1 MHNKDKTKLPLI
13 FICTPS
19 HQAGSAVAHA
29 THWPHIPGGQQ
40 RLGVYFLYKP
50 TQTRIFLYYI
60 SCTKLRQAF
69 LKLQI
74 NIFLITHEIYVIHT
88 IQLFYLSCVHTQTAC
103 SCENLNTNQKCLRFT
118 KPHNSVYN
126 IGNCLQE
133 EDDMFNIGFAELLLI
148 LLIAFVVVGP
158 KDLPKVARA
167 LGRFVRYIRNMI
179 EEVKRESGLDEVEKE
194 LKNIER
200 KVDEGVRA
208 VDIRPDLQK
217 TQLQINKELNAIKK
231 DVSFKDFK
239 SNLGG
244 KKS

>member
-1 MHNKDKTKLPLI
+1 MNYKTRLLVRAAIIAALYAVLTHLQNLLLP
-13 FICTPS
+13 
-19 HQAGSAVAHA
+19 GSASWA
-29 THWPHIPGGQQ
+29 IQC
-40 RLGVYFLYKP
+40 RLSEALCVL
-50 TQTRIFLYYI
+50 
-60 SCTKLRQAF
+60 A
-69 LKLQI
+69 
-74 NIFLITHEIYVIHT
+74 
-88 IQLFYLSCVHTQTAC
+88 LFTPAAVSGLSIG
-103 SCENLNTNQKCLRFT
+103 CL
-118 KPHNSVYN
+118 
-126 IGNCLQE
+126 L
-133 EDDMFNIGFAELLLI
+133 FNIGFAELLLI

-194 LKNIER
+194 FKNIER